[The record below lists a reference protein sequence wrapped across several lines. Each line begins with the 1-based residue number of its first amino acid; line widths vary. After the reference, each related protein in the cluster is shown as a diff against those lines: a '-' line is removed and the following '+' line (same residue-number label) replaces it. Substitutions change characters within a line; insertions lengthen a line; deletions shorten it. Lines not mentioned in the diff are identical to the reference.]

1 MRNEEL
7 LHKRFEATQQNPKNG
22 IHDARVLAKILR
34 AGLRYY
40 DPKFKKYKDLDRSLR
55 NSAQR
60 LSAAREAEAR
70 IELLKWLE
78 KEGIGISIPMIA
90 SKEFENDELV
100 FSLVGKLHQV
110 FDELQ
115 KRRSRRSGQGEEAW
129 KPLQKALKDY
139 NNNTNIEHLHALRK
153 KTKYLEYQLLYFS
166 SDQRPDSSTHE
177 NLHRYCQKL
186 GRAHDL
192 AALVKEVNGSDRE
205 VLYEILKDQ
214 EQGALQ
220 CLGKLEQ
227 LNGN

>member
-7 LHKRFEATQQNPKNG
+7 LRKRFEATQQNPKDG

-55 NSAQR
+55 DSARR
-60 LSAAREAEAR
+60 LSVAREAEAR
-70 IELLKWLE
+70 MELLKWLE
-78 KEGIGISIPMIA
+78 KEGIRISVPMIT
-90 SKEFENDELV
+90 SKEFETDEIV
-100 FSLVGKLHQV
+100 VELVGKLHKV
-110 FDELQ
+110 FGELQ
-115 KRRSRRSGQGEEAW
+115 KRRSEPGEEAW
-129 KPLQKALKDY
+129 KPLQKALLDY
-139 NNNTNIEHLHALRK
+139 RSDSGVGNLHLLRK
-153 KTKYLEYQLLYFS
+153 KSKCLEYQLLYFS
-166 SDQRPDSSTHE
+166 SDQRSDSIAYK
-177 NLHRYCQKL
+177 NLHRAGQKL

-192 AALVKEVNGSDRE
+192 AALIEEVNGSDQE
-205 VLYEILKDQ
+205 VLCEILKDQ